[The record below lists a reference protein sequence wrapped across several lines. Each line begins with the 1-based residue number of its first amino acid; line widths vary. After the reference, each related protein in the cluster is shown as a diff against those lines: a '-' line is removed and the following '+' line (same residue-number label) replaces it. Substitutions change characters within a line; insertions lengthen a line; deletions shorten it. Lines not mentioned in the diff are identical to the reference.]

1 MLSRPVGFSFSRVFF
16 TAILGLVLVPFGY
29 AQNLTGTVTN
39 GTWDKP
45 AAGAEVTLIKL
56 ANGMEE
62 AGSTKTDSKGKFSFK
77 LDDAGGPHLVR
88 ATFQGAQYFKMAPPG
103 TPTAYHTVYDS
114 AKSVAG
120 IHYTVDF
127 LRLEAA
133 GDQVHATRTF
143 VMDNQS
149 KPPKTQMSD
158 ATLEFY
164 LPEGA
169 QIDSAQALG
178 PGGRSVNVAASQRP
192 ERNLY
197 GISFPLRPG
206 ETKMQVAFH
215 LPYSGSLE
223 LNPKSKYELQH
234 FVVMVPKSMTFEA
247 KSTSYQ
253 TVKDGPGAGQ
263 ANVQVSTNA
272 QPGQSLA
279 FKISGTGSL
288 PPETEN
294 AGSGASNTEPNSG
307 GASGEGMSSRPGG
320 GLGPPSD
327 APDPL
332 QNFRWWILGV
342 FAVVLVGGGYYVI
355 QRSKNAPAMA
365 AAGGGSLAASPLT
378 NTYATTYAT
387 PVTRAVDP
395 AAARVAAA
403 TPVTA
408 TVAAAGSA
416 SVLMQAMK
424 EELFQLEIDRHQ
436 GAVSAEEYASTKAA
450 LDQTLARAIQRESRK
465 S

>member
-1 MLSRPVGFSFSRVFF
+1 MLSRPAVLASRVFP
-16 TAILGLVLVPFGY
+16 TAILGLLLASVAD
-29 AQNLTGTVTN
+29 AQSLSGTITN
-39 GTWDKP
+39 GTSDKP

-62 AGSTKTDSKGKFSFK
+62 AGTTKADSKGKFTFK

-88 ATFQGAQYFKMAPPG
+88 ATFQGATYFKMAPPG
-103 TPTAYHTVYDS
+103 TPTADLMVYDS
-114 AKSVAG
+114 AKTVEG
-120 IHYTVDF
+120 LHYVVDF
-127 LRLEAA
+127 LRLETA
-133 GDQVHATRTF
+133 GDQARATRTF
-143 VMDNQS
+143 VIDNQS

-158 ATLEFY
+158 ATVEFY
-164 LPEGA
+164 LPDGA
-169 QIDSAQALG
+169 QIDSAQAMG
-178 PGGRSVNVAASQRP
+178 PGGRSVNVAAEQRP
-192 ERNLY
+192 ERSLY

-206 ETKMQVAFH
+206 ETKMQIAFH

-247 KSTSYQ
+247 KSTAYSEE
-253 TVKDGPGAGQ
+253 KNGPGSGQ
-263 ANVQVSTNA
+263 AIVQVATNA
-272 QPGQSLA
+272 KAGQSLA

-294 AGSGASNTEPNSG
+294 AGSGASNEPNNG
-307 GASGEGMSSRPGG
+307 GASGEGVSSRPGG
-320 GLGPPSD
+320 GLGPPSE

-332 QNFRWWILGV
+332 QSFRWWILGA
-342 FAVVLVGGGYYVI
+342 FALVLAGGGYYVT

-365 AAGGGSLAASPLT
+365 AAGGGSVAVPPVTGTYTIPTTRAADPAPARPTSSATPAATAVSAAS
-378 NTYATTYAT
+378 
-387 PVTRAVDP
+387 
-395 AAARVAAA
+395 
-403 TPVTA
+403 
-408 TVAAAGSA
+408 SA

-436 GAVSAEEYASTKAA
+436 GQISPEEYKTTKAA

-465 S
+465 G

>member
-1 MLSRPVGFSFSRVFF
+1 MLSRPVVFSFSRVLLSM
-16 TAILGLVLVPFGY
+16 ILGLTIVGVGR
-29 AQNLTGTVTN
+29 AQSLSGTITN
-39 GTWDKP
+39 GTSDKP
-45 AAGAEVTLIKL
+45 AAGAEITLIKL

-62 AGSTKTDSKGKFSFK
+62 AGSTKADSKGKFTFK

-88 ATFQGAQYFKMAPPG
+88 ATYQGAQYFKMAPPG
-103 TPTAYHTVYDS
+103 TPTADLTVYDS
-114 AKSVAG
+114 AKTVEG

-127 LRLEAA
+127 LRLETS
-133 GDQVHATRTF
+133 GDQMHATRTF

-158 ATLEFY
+158 ATFEFY
-164 LPEGA
+164 LPDGA

-178 PGGRSVNVAASQRP
+178 PGGRSVNVAASQRT

-197 GISFPLRPG
+197 GISFPIRPG

-247 KSTSYQ
+247 KSTSYS

-263 ANVQVSTNA
+263 ANVQVATNA
-272 QPGQSLA
+272 QAGQSLA

-294 AGSGASNTEPNSG
+294 AGSGASNAEPNNG
-307 GASGEGMSSRPGG
+307 GASGEGLSSRPGG
-320 GLGPPSD
+320 GLGPPSE

-332 QNFRWWILGV
+332 QSFRWWILGG
-342 FAVVLVGGGYYVI
+342 FAVVLAGGGYYVT
-355 QRSKNAPAMA
+355 QRSKHAPAISA
-365 AAGGGSLAASPLT
+365 TAGGGSMPVPPITSSYAAPITRVVDTARVTTAVASP
-378 NTYATTYAT
+378 A
-387 PVTRAVDP
+387 PAVMS
-395 AAARVAAA
+395 
-403 TPVTA
+403 
-408 TVAAAGSA
+408 GSSA

-436 GAVSAEEYASTKAA
+436 GVISPEEYKTTKSA

-465 S
+465 A